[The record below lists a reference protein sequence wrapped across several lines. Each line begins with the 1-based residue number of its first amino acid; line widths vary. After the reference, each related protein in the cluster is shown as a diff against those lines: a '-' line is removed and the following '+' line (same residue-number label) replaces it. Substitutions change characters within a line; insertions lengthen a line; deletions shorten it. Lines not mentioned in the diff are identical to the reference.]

1 MSKQQLESISAAF
14 SAFKPSS
21 RPEKPTPRKPI
32 LAPRPN
38 WCTFKK
44 PVPTLRPKKH
54 TIDDYEPK
62 IIKVLLM
69 ITVKSK
75 KLKIW

>member
-32 LAPRPN
+32 L
-38 WCTFKK
+38 
-44 PVPTLRPKKH
+44 LQDQ
-54 TIDDYEPK
+54 IDVHLK
-62 IIKVLLM
+62 NLFLL
-69 ITVKSK
+69 
-75 KLKIW
+75 